1 VFKLK
6 FLIVN
11 QKYTFV
17 LKRICLFDKAAT
29 ANDSKNMKSR
39 EKNLKL
45 IKLKNKNL
53 NFGISKNTLQLL

>member
-1 VFKLK
+1 VVFIIDTFIFTNVLSVPTK

-29 ANDSKNMKSR
+29 SNDSKNMKSR
-39 EKNLKL
+39 EK
-45 IKLKNKNL
+45 I
-53 NFGISKNTLQLL
+53 